1 MYGWIPIAHDVCRE
15 AGVDLVAPPPRP
27 VPKTRAQLT
36 SATQRHGFELLA
48 EHRDNDVSSV
58 AYGVDFMA
66 MDRDWPAPGLEPS
79 VREDLLQRM
88 RERAAGKAETVGST
102 RFLFRHRSRTIE

>member
-1 MYGWIPIAHDVCRE
+1 
-15 AGVDLVAPPPRP
+15 VDLVAPPPKP

-36 SATQRHGFELLA
+36 SATRRHGFEPLA
-48 EHRDNDVSSV
+48 EHRDNDASPV

-66 MDRDWPAPGLEPS
+66 MDKGWPAPGLEPS
-79 VREDLLQRM
+79 AREGLLDRM
-88 RERAAGKAETVGST
+88 RERAEGKVESIGST